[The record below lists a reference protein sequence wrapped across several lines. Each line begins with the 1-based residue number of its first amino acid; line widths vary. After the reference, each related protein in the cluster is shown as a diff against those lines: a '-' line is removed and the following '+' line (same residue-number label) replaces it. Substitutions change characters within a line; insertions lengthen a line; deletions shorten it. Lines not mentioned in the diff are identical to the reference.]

1 MTQFTL
7 QLFDFVTY
15 LRYYYYI
22 PQKEESQM
30 RSLFRML
37 SGVISGSTT
46 ERNDFHWRWDFERNR
61 AANFGPS
68 HVAEIDAIFSR
79 Q

>member
-1 MTQFTL
+1 
-7 QLFDFVTY
+7 
-15 LRYYYYI
+15 
-22 PQKEESQM
+22 M

-37 SGVISGSTT
+37 SEVVSGSTT

-68 HVAEIDAIFSR
+68 HVAEIDAIFPVNS
-79 Q
+79 